1 MPFARR
7 VERDLPL
14 SRTMPLP
21 LDEPPPSRV
30 PPGLRA
36 RFVWARMRDSLWF
49 VPALC
54 SIGAA
59 LLAWVAVDVPLVDLV
74 PGGLR
79 EQLLFG
85 GGAEGARGVLT
96 VIAGSLITVTG
107 TVFSVTIVALQLSGS
122 QYTPRVVRSF
132 LADRPNQLVLGTFI
146 GTFTY
151 SLLVLR
157 TVSSGEDGL
166 PGFVPALAVTV
177 AMVGAMVSIAA
188 LIFFI
193 NHAAR
198 SIQVSVILERE
209 TRRTQRRI
217 DEAFPEVLSRDE
229 RRVATRTDLPPIP
242 TPPVGGTPPS
252 AIHTTRGG
260 YIQAVHVPTIVR
272 AAERHDVTV
281 RMTRRV
287 GEYVI
292 AGEDVAE
299 AWPAERCTAALR
311 DVVRHAVLLGPE
323 RTPEQD
329 PEYGIIE
336 IADITVRAMS
346 AAINDPTTAM
356 QGIDRLTELL
366 AHLARRRVPAPPV
379 RGRSGAP
386 RFVPLG
392 TTFDRALGLAFDQ
405 LRYSGSDNPAIMRK
419 LVDALGRLRELV
431 PPIHYAALDAH
442 LEAVVR
448 ATRHEMPNPA
458 DQGAVRELALRRM
471 REAEQAVADEGRA
484 EASRVARPAGH

>member
-1 MPFARR
+1 MP
-7 VERDLPL
+7 P
-14 SRTMPLP
+14 S
-21 LDEPPPSRV
+21 LDAPAPSRV
-30 PPGLRA
+30 PLALRA

-49 VPALC
+49 IPTLC
-54 SIGAA
+54 TIGAA
-59 LLAWVAVDVPLVDLV
+59 ALASVTVEMPLAELV
-74 PGGLR
+74 PGRLR

-85 GGAEGARGVLT
+85 GGADGARGVLSA
-96 VIAGSLITVTG
+96 IAGSLITVTG

-132 LADRPNQLVLGTFI
+132 LADRPNQIVLGTFI

-157 TVSSGEDGL
+157 TVNSGEDGR

-177 AMVGAMVSIAA
+177 AMMGAIVSIAA

-217 DEAFPEVLSRDE
+217 EEVFPEVLSRDE
-229 RRVATRTDLPPIP
+229 RRSAPRSDPLPA
-242 TPPVGGTPPS
+242 PPAGGDPPC
-252 AIHTTRGG
+252 AVHAVRGG
-260 YIQAVHVPTIVR
+260 YIEAVHVATVVR
-272 AAERHDVTV
+272 AAERDDVTV

-299 AWPAERCTAALR
+299 AWPAARCTARLR
-311 DVVRHAVLLGPE
+311 DAVRHAVLLGPE

-329 PEYGIIE
+329 PEFGIIE
-336 IADITVRAMS
+336 ISDIAVRAMS

-356 QGIDRLTELL
+356 LCVDRLTELL
-366 AHLARRRVPAPPV
+366 AHLARRRVPAPPA
-379 RGRSGAP
+379 RGRSGVP
-386 RFVPLG
+386 RLVPLG

-405 LRYSGSDNPAIMRK
+405 LRYSASGNPAIMRK
-419 LVDALGRLRELV
+419 VVDALGRLRELV
-431 PPIHYAALDAH
+431 PPVHHAALDAH
-442 LEAVVR
+442 LAAVVR
-448 ATRHEMPNPA
+448 ATRHEMANPA
-458 DQGAVRELALRRM
+458 DQGAVRELASRRM
-471 REAEQAVADEGRA
+471 QEAEQAVADEQRA
-484 EASRVARPAGH
+484 EASGPAGAAEAATAESATATESGGR